1 MRKINPALKERAK
14 NQKKIDTKIK
24 QMNIK
29 EATQLATESDKK
41 FKRVKGILE
50 YANPKQ

>member
-50 YANPKQ
+50 FANPQ